1 MKNKN
6 LKKIFTIIGLV
17 AIGLY
22 LLGIIVTTSI
32 NIISNIHVIGYPILS
47 NLWTMTKSIII
58 YGFMC
63 AFLIYELAKKSDKH
77 DKVLNIILFVSFC
90 ILALSSLISIFK
102 TIGVIVKAIKY
113 LNGLSIITY
122 IISILNNILRIG
134 LFALFGIN
142 IMELIMNKNKAS
154 KIFTFIIWGL
164 LVLIFSNSLVSTIIS
179 LIGKLNVGLILVNL
193 GSLFNGF
200 TLAVFQACLA
210 FVIYKKLNDSNSS
223 TKKSNNSKK
232 SNKKTT

>member
-1 MKNKN
+1 
-6 LKKIFTIIGLV
+6 
-17 AIGLY
+17 
-22 LLGIIVTTSI
+22 
-32 NIISNIHVIGYPILS
+32 
-47 NLWTMTKSIII
+47 
-58 YGFMC
+58 MC
-63 AFLIYELAKKSDKH
+63 SFLIYEIEKKSDKH

-134 LFALFGIN
+134 LFVLFGIN

-164 LVLIFSNSLVSTIIS
+164 LVLILTVFIIFEVNS
-179 LIGKLNVGLILVNL
+179 
-193 GSLFNGF
+193 
-200 TLAVFQACLA
+200 
-210 FVIYKKLNDSNSS
+210 
-223 TKKSNNSKK
+223 
-232 SNKKTT
+232 

>member
-6 LKKIFTIIGLV
+6 LKKIFTIIGIIAV
-17 AIGLY
+17 GLY

-32 NIISNIHVIGYPILS
+32 NILSNIHVLGYPMLS

-58 YGFMC
+58 YGFMG
-63 AFLIYELAKKSDKH
+63 AVLIYELVKKSDKH

-102 TIGVIVKAIKY
+102 TFGVIIKARNY

-122 IISILNNILRIG
+122 LINILNNILRIG
-134 LFALFGIN
+134 LFTLFGIN
-142 IMELIMNKNKAS
+142 IMELIMKKNKAS
-154 KIFTFIIWGL
+154 KILTFIIFGL
-164 LVLIFSNSLVSTIIS
+164 LVLVFTNSLVSTILS
-179 LIGKLNVGLILVNL
+179 LIGKINVGLILVNL

-200 TLAVFQACLA
+200 SLAIFQACLA
-210 FVIYKKLNDSNSS
+210 FVIYKKLNDSNNS
-223 TKKSNNSKK
+223 TKKSKDSKK
-232 SNKKTT
+232 ASKKTT

>member
-6 LKKIFTIIGLV
+6 LKKIFTIIGIV
-17 AIGLY
+17 AVGLY
-22 LLGIIVTTSI
+22 LLGIILTTSI
-32 NIISNIHVIGYPILS
+32 NIMSNIHVLGYPILS

-58 YGFMC
+58 YGFMG
-63 AFLIYELAKKSDKH
+63 AILIYELVKKSDKH

-102 TIGVIVKAIKY
+102 TFGVIIKARNY

-142 IMELIMNKNKAS
+142 IMELIMKKNKVS
-154 KIFTFIIWGL
+154 KILTFIILGL
-164 LVLIFSNSLVSTIIS
+164 LVLVFSNSLVSTIVS
-179 LIGKLNVGLILVNL
+179 LIGKINVGLILVNL

-200 TLAVFQACLA
+200 TLAIFQACLA
-210 FVIYKKLNDSNSS
+210 FVIYKKLNDSNNS
-223 TKKSNNSKK
+223 TKKANGSRKTT
-232 SNKKTT
+232 KKTT

>member
-6 LKKIFTIIGLV
+6 LKKIFTIIGIV

-22 LLGIIVTTSI
+22 LLGIILTTSI
-32 NIISNIHVIGYPILS
+32 NIISNIHVLGYPILS

-58 YGFMC
+58 YGFMG
-63 AFLIYELAKKSDKH
+63 AVLIYELVKKSDKH

-90 ILALSSLISIFK
+90 ILALSSLTSIFK
-102 TIGVIVKAIKY
+102 TFGVIIKASNY
-113 LNGLSIITY
+113 LNGLTIITY

-142 IMELIMNKNKAS
+142 IMELIIKKNKAS
-154 KIFTFIIWGL
+154 KILTFIIWGL
-164 LVLIFSNSLVSTIIS
+164 LVLVFTNSLVSTIIS
-179 LIGKLNVGLILVNL
+179 LIGKINVGLILVNL

-200 TLAVFQACLA
+200 TLAIFQACLA
-210 FVIYKKLNDSNSS
+210 FVIYKKLNDSDNS
-223 TKKSNNSKK
+223 TKKSKDSKK
-232 SNKKTT
+232 ASKKTT